1 MFFQSLALVF
11 LAFALAVAS
20 ADTALETSDA
30 DVDNHDD
37 GELTEQELDRE
48 DDEPIQEDEDDNGEC
63 NMFDADSGNTFW
75 LILY

>member
-1 MFFQSLALVF
+1 M
-11 LAFALAVAS
+11 AS

-48 DDEPIQEDEDDNGEC
+48 DDEPIQEDEDDHGEC
-63 NMFDADSGNTFW
+63 NMLGADSGNTIR